1 MRERLGD
8 VSLHQLELRPH
19 GLDAVQGGGVGDLPD
34 RVCGGLH
41 RRSRPALGVRQLL
54 EMVLETRAADGE
66 RLEPLVGGGDQRPDR
81 LIARQDRDDALLLG
95 THVLRGGP
103 PNLAGNLSH
112 EPGRLLLDRP
122 DAFIQPIVDRAL
134 QELRQPSLG
143 LADHG
148 LGLNRLATGEEPAPE
163 EPGLLGG
170 GGRTTRTHRT
180 PRLSGAARGRRPP
193 KHRAEIGR
201 THVADMGKCVRRA
214 GGSATTCRGYTEAP
228 EAPTSG
234 DRRRRRVA
242 QLAEHRSPKPGVG
255 GSSPSAP
262 AKGAA

>member
-1 MRERLGD
+1 MSTHPSVPASTAKLDDESISVAVDGSVWFTEQLGNKIG
-8 VSLHQLELRPH
+8 HLELRPH

-34 RVCGGLH
+34 RVRGGFH

-54 EMVLETRAADGE
+54 EVVLEARAADGE

-81 LIARQDRDDALLLG
+81 LIARQDRDDALLFG
-95 THVLRGGP
+95 THILRGGP
-103 PNLAGNLSH
+103 PNLTGNLSH

-122 DAFIQPIVDRAL
+122 DALIQPIVDRAL

-148 LGLNRLATGEEPAPE
+148 LGLNRLATGQEPAPE

-180 PRLSGAARGRRPP
+180 PSLVWGRAWSSS
-193 KHRAEIGR
+193 AE
-201 THVADMGKCVRRA
+201 A
-214 GGSATTCRGYTEAP
+214 
-228 EAPTSG
+228 
-234 DRRRRRVA
+234 
-242 QLAEHRSPKPGVG
+242 
-255 GSSPSAP
+255 
-262 AKGAA
+262 